1 MHCTS
6 CGKAL
11 APGTRFCPGCG
22 AAVGAAA
29 SDAGAGSSV
38 PPPPPAYGVPG
49 VNRAMPL
56 LRPREGRVI
65 AGVCAAFAV
74 HFGWDVILVRVLVG
88 VLTFVT
94 GFVVG
99 IVSYLVAWLIIPDA
113 PYALSAQSR

>member
-6 CGKAL
+6 CGKEL
-11 APGTRFCPGCG
+11 APGTRFCPACG
-22 AAVGAAA
+22 AAVSQETWAA
-29 SDAGAGSSV
+29 SSGSSA
-38 PPPPPAYGVPG
+38 PPPPPPFGAPAAGRSG
-49 VNRAMPL
+49 PL

-74 HFGWDVILVRVLVG
+74 HFGWDVILVRVLVS

-99 IVSYLVAWLIIPDA
+99 IVAYLVAWLIIPDA
-113 PYALSAQSR
+113 PYTLSAQSR